1 MVLGSKGISNLRCL
15 YMGSSVP
22 FPHFE
27 WYLYVHVML
36 EQCLFKLPWNPKQP
50 FFEWMFGD
58 TSIFYIKT
66 WFIIQL
72 KEP

>member
-1 MVLGSKGISNLRCL
+1 MVLGSKGISNLQCL
-15 YMGSSVP
+15 YMSSSVP
-22 FPHFE
+22 FPCFE
-27 WYLYVHVML
+27 WYLYVHVIL
-36 EQCLFKLPWNPKQP
+36 EQRYFKLPWNPKQP